1 MSDIRIEVFDGDY
14 SNDDVYERVLGYI
27 AQKECVSGYGF
38 TCNPDLSII
47 EQFKLSELCSLHKNP
62 QKIWHFCITFACQQ
76 DFNWL
81 LPMAVWVAKYFSP
94 GYQVLYGLDMERGG
108 HSYSPTGK
116 YHYPSKSS
124 KGNAPHLHFGV
135 NAFSYHPAASVLT
148 PEIMKDCLKHIQ
160 DKLSAMYPNMTVTLQ
175 FQGKKG

>member
-1 MSDIRIEVFDGDY
+1 MSDIRIEVFNGDY

-27 AQKECVSGYGF
+27 AQKEFVSGYGF
-38 TCNPDLSII
+38 TCNQDLSII
-47 EQFKLSELCSLHKNP
+47 EQFKLSECYSSQKNP
-62 QKIWHFCITFACQQ
+62 PKIWHFCITFARHQ

-81 LPMAVWVAKYFSP
+81 LPMAVWIAKYFSP

-108 HSYSPTGK
+108 HSYSPTGT

-124 KGNAPHLHFGV
+124 KDNAPHLHFGV
-135 NAFSYHPAASVLT
+135 NAFSYHPEASVLT
-148 PEIMKDCLKHIQ
+148 AEIMQDCMKHIQ
-160 DKLSAMYPNMTVTLQ
+160 GKLSAMYPNMTVTLQ